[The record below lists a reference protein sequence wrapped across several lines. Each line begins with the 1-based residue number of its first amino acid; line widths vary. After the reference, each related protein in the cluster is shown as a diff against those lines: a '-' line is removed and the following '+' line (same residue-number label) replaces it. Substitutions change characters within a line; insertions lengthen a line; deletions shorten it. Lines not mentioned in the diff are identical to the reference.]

1 MTETNL
7 IALIWNEADQASAA
21 ADGWNLFEVP
31 NAAAPGGV
39 QWDIQRE
46 DDSDVFEKDDAAV
59 FHVYSKAMQGSDLH
73 RRALKIAL
81 STAVGHAIPRVG
93 LNLTGGVVQG
103 SWGSEPIDVSIVDYD
118 VEDDNDNG
126 YMIDQGGGVMQAAY
140 IGRFTVCTNPDGFQC
155 LDEAEDISE
164 DDQEAGE

>member
-7 IALIWNEADQASAA
+7 IALFWSDADQVSAA
-21 ADGWNLFEVP
+21 AEGWNLFEVP
-31 NAAAPGGV
+31 NAAAPDGK

-46 DDSDVFEKDDAAV
+46 DDGKAFGKDEEAV
-59 FHVYSKAMQGSDLH
+59 FHVYTQAMQGSDLH

-81 STAVGHAIPRVG
+81 STSVGHTIPRVG

-103 SWGSEPIDVSIVDYD
+103 HWGSEPIDVSIVDYD
-118 VEDDNDNG
+118 VEDDKDNG
-126 YMIDQGGGVMQAAY
+126 YMIDQGDGVMQAAY
-140 IGRFTVCTNPDGFQC
+140 VGRFTVCTNPDGFQC

>member
-103 SWGSEPIDVSIVDYD
+103 
-118 VEDDNDNG
+118 
-126 YMIDQGGGVMQAAY
+126 
-140 IGRFTVCTNPDGFQC
+140 
-155 LDEAEDISE
+155 
-164 DDQEAGE
+164 